1 MVDKLI
7 LHNSISLDGSLT
19 QFTPHMDLHYR
30 ITGEYS
36 PEAHLIGSNTIK
48 VGIDLYGDGIPPE
61 EARDFQKPQR
71 KSMLPYWV
79 ILDTRGTLQGILH
92 TCRRFEL
99 CRDIIVLVAE
109 ATPTEYIQYLKTRQY
124 IYHIVGE
131 THVDLP
137 RALDLLTT
145 NYQVHT
151 LLADTGMIL
160 GNLLLNQGLVTE
172 LSVLIHPI
180 LVGTQSYS
188 MFANIES
195 PIQLRLLKHD
205 VMDTGDIWLVYTV
218 KTEWTDRE
226 EANDT

>member
-1 MVDKLI
+1 M
-7 LHNSISLDGSLT
+7 G
-19 QFTPHMDLHYR
+19 LHYQ
-30 ITGEYS
+30 IAGEYS

-48 VGIDLYGDGIPPE
+48 VGIDLYSDGVPPE
-61 EARDFQKPQR
+61 DARDFQKPQR
-71 KSMLPYWV
+71 NSTLPYWV
-79 ILDTRGTLQGILH
+79 ILDTRGTLQGVLH

-99 CRDIIVLVAE
+99 CRDIIVFVTE

-124 IYHIVGE
+124 TYHIVGE

-145 NYQVHT
+145 IYQVHT

-205 VMDTGDIWLVYTV
+205 VMDTGDIWLVYAV
-218 KTEWTDRE
+218 QTE
-226 EANDT
+226 